1 MYLYRAI
8 DSVGDTVEF
17 YFSENRDLPA
27 AKRFFS
33 KALDRHGR
41 PDRVVID
48 GSQTNHEAI
57 VSCDTT
63 NRLQERSRHRLKPIT
78 IRKSRYLN
86 NRIEQ
91 DYRRIKRRVRSMLG
105 FKSFAAAAVPG
116 HRDLNN
122 GRTHRSHVPNSEF
135 ATEPRRLICSCQ
147 VASPVTVTKREPG
160 SNPSLVIAKR
170 PDASAADSGW

>member
-63 NRLQERSRHRLKPIT
+63 NRLQERSRHRVKPIT

-122 GRTHRSHVPNSEF
+122 GRTRR
-135 ATEPRRLICSCQ
+135 PRTKFRVCNRTTTPDMQLPSCFSSDCDQ
-147 VASPVTVTKREPG
+147 ARAWIQPVIGHCETAGRE
-160 SNPSLVIAKR
+160 R
-170 PDASAADSGW
+170 CR